1 MNFKSSMHVHK
12 PFLLKSLAKNL
23 ISSKVSVADFCL
35 LQCVYVRVHMT
46 ILIFGHADLGEV
58 MQPGQTSVQ

>member
-1 MNFKSSMHVHK
+1 MFAYFN
-12 PFLLKSLAKNL
+12 
-23 ISSKVSVADFCL
+23 
-35 LQCVYVRVHMT
+35 VYVCVHMT